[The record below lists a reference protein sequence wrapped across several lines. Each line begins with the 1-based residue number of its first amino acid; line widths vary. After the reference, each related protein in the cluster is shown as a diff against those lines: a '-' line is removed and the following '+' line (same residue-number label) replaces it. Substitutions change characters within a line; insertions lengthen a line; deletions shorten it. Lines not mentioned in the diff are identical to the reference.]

1 MSPRSMAWE
10 VHPAREVMHV
20 AAAEQ
25 GHAGA
30 TVGHEEG
37 EAEPALRHGDVR
49 DGTQLVSMYP

>member
-1 MSPRSMAWE
+1 MAWE